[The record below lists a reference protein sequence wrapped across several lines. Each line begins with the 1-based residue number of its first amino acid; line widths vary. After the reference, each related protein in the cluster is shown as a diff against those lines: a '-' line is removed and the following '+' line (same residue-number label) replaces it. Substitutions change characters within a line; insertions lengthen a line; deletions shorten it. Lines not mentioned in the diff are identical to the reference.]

1 MNRRQFCRIA
11 AAAAAMPRLARA
23 ADTQP
28 SNVVPGFNKYTE
40 DYAVFCARPE
50 RERVFY
56 ALENGQI
63 ISEKLTAD
71 NWNAESWVTVKP
83 QLPIPGGSWQGVPLL
98 SPVPGLEGSG
108 PYQATWDSLLQYDVP
123 EWYRDAKF
131 GIWAHWSP
139 QCVPEAGDWYANG
152 MYGTN
157 PAQYRYHL
165 EHFGHP
171 SKFGYKDLCAQ
182 WTMLNWEPDE
192 LMRQF
197 KRAGAKIFFALAN
210 HHDGFDTWDSRYQP
224 WNSANIGPHRDVI
237 GTWADS
243 ARRQGLRFGVTVH
256 QGFNWWFFPPSYD
269 SDKTGPLAGVSYDG
283 KATAAEGKGTW
294 WIKRY
299 PGLNMILPTG
309 SLWLRHLK
317 KQKFSPGWF

>member
-98 SPVPGLEGSG
+98 SPLPGLEGSG

-197 KRAGAKIFFALAN
+197 KRAGARSSSHWPTIMTASIHGIRDISRGTRQISGPIEMWSEPGLIQRGGRDYASGSPFIRGSTGGSSSRRMTLTRLVLWQAFL
-210 HHDGFDTWDSRYQP
+210 TTESDSGRRKGDLVGRIE
-224 WNSANIGPHRDVI
+224 S
-237 GTWADS
+237 ADS
-243 ARRQGLRFGVTVH
+243 LRRQASGQCAARRFLCEE
-256 QGFNWWFFPPSYD
+256 
-269 SDKTGPLAGVSYDG
+269 L
-283 KATAAEGKGTW
+283 
-294 WIKRY
+294 
-299 PGLNMILPTG
+299 L
-309 SLWLRHLK
+309 
-317 KQKFSPGWF
+317 